1 MFAPAVGLGEP
12 SGHIGGPYSFLSPT
26 EMAAANEIQKVL
38 VVDDQ
43 NDNLVLISLAV
54 QEMGLRVVTATNG
67 EDAVSVALLSRPQL
81 ILMDIAM
88 PGLDGLEATRIIRQ
102 RQEIAATPVV
112 ILSAFDSGEFR
123 HRAERAGVN
132 GYFTKPVDF
141 ARLRAAIDKLLRG
154 TTLEEREASGHAVSP
169 ETGRLDPRFMLWR
182 MFCAETSIPIET
194 LPSEL
199 SREHRN
205 KWEHLKKQKTPLF
218 RF

>member
-12 SGHIGGPYSFLSPT
+12 SGHIGGPLPFKPQMC
-26 EMAAANEIQKVL
+26 EPNRIQKVL

-54 QEMGLRVVTATNG
+54 QEMGFRVVTAVNG
-67 EDAVSVALLSRPQL
+67 EDAVAVALLARPQL

-88 PGLDGLEATRIIRQ
+88 PRLDGIEATRAIRGGL
-102 RQEIAATPVV
+102 EIADVPII
-112 ILSAFDSGEFR
+112 ILSAFDTDDFR
-123 HRAERAGVN
+123 RRAERAGVN
-132 GYFTKPVDF
+132 GYLTKPIDF
-141 ARLRAAIDKLLRG
+141 DPLRALIDKLLRG
-154 TTLEEREASGHAVSP
+154 TSAEEREAESQPISP

-182 MFCAETSIPIET
+182 MFCAQSNIAVET

-199 SREHRN
+199 NREQKKR
-205 KWEHLKKQKTPLF
+205 WDTLKKNKRPLF